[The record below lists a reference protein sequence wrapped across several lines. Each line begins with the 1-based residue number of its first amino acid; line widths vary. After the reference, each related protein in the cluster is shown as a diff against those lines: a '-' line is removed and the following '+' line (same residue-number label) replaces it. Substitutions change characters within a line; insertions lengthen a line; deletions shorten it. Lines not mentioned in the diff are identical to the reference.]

1 MLHHQVEFESQDVED
16 TLDTFLAECRQAPDV
31 GTSDAYGFG
40 SEGERFEYTTEL
52 RANGFVHIAGVVL
65 GSRQPFVLDVS
76 PAGNVGGYFGDV
88 PVEYHVSR
96 KVRDAVIAQIDQG
109 RAVASASL
117 PN

>member
-1 MLHHQVEFESQDVED
+1 MLRFK
-16 TLDTFLAECRQAPDV
+16 TLIAVSIAAAHPALAATPTQ
-31 GTSDAYGFG
+31 YGEG
-40 SEGERFEYTTEL
+40 EGERFEYTTEL

-96 KVRDAVIAQIDQG
+96 KVREAVIAQIDQG